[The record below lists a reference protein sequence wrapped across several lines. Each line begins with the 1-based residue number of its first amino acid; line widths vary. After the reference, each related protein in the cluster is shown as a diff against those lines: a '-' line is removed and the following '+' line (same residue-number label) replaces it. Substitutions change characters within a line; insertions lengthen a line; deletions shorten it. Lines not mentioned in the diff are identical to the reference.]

1 MSKENK
7 FILIG
12 LISTVL
18 LGIILIFPLINMI
31 KKDAAIKERINYLEK
46 RQTKP
51 SYKDGEVIG
60 FADLNNGG
68 YYVVYW
74 DEMKEA
80 KVYEHPYSF
89 MFPKVGEIYE
99 WWWIEMSL
107 KRSQTKPKNLVG

>member
-46 RQTKP
+46 RQTKS
-51 SYKDGEVIG
+51 SYKDREVIE
-60 FADLNNGG
+60 FADLHNGG
-68 YYVVYW
+68 DYVVYW
-74 DEMKEA
+74 DESNEA
-80 KVYEHPYSF
+80 KVYEHPFSH
-89 MFPKVGEIYE
+89 MFPNVGEIYE
-99 WWWIEMSL
+99 
-107 KRSQTKPKNLVG
+107 